1 MLLIALLAL
10 TDCGPS
16 NSGAA
21 SQNKLEQKMASI
33 TVTNQTE
40 LTAAI
45 AAAQSG
51 DTIYLAPG
59 NYAEIRFKN
68 KTYAGNVTITS
79 LDPANPAHV
88 DKITVTSSHGLSF
101 KNLDVGYTLAEGEPL
116 FATYAYVTKSSRI
129 SFDSM
134 SFHGSL
140 DNYPGND
147 GNGLIVQESDQI
159 RVINSTFQ
167 QLGRGAQFGSTTRI
181 ELINNVFHDMRS
193 DGADFAQVQHVRV
206 IGNRFYDFYP
216 EGADHPDAIQFFT
229 SGTTASSS
237 DILIRDN
244 EIFQGN
250 GRGIQGIF
258 LRNGSG
264 SYPFI
269 DVKIINN
276 LIYVVDSSNGLAV
289 LNGRNVTV
297 EGNTVLSPDNNR
309 YTNFIRLDDVIGG
322 KVVNNV
328 SDAIS
333 DTRNSGVTF
342 TNNIRLDHNPE
353 RAADYP
359 GLNDYAAA
367 TVAGLISDS
376 GGYQPRTT
384 VVPAEPARWGTPA
397 TDLIYMGAT
406 LDPTDV
412 IDGLGGIDQV
422 GIQGQYSNL
431 VLGAENL
438 LNVEFLVLLSGSDGR
453 FGDTSNSLYSYDIT
467 TVDENVAAG
476 GKLTVSSANLRAGEN
491 FVFNGSAETD
501 GAFVVFAGRG
511 DDRLTGGAGNDGF
524 FFGDGNFTAA
534 DRIDGGGGNDQ
545 VAFRGNYVGVT
556 FAEDTISN
564 VETLVLVS
572 GSNTRFG
579 PAAGSYSYEITLKDG
594 NVAAGARLLVTGVG
608 LLPDEP
614 MRIDGSAETEG
625 FLRLLGGNGDDVL
638 IGGAC
643 ADFLYGNLG
652 ADRLTG
658 GGGADIFHYRTAPE
672 STGSAFDSLVGFD
685 CREDR
690 IDLPVDL
697 AGFSNVVMGGRL
709 SAATMETDLD
719 AALDGLL
726 GAGEAALFTPNA
738 GDMAGRIFVVVDMDG
753 VAGYDAGND
762 LLIELV
768 NPVVPLPLGV
778 DIFV

>member
-10 TDCGPS
+10 ADCGPS

-68 KTYAGNVTITS
+68 KTYAGSVTITS

-88 DKITVTSSHGLSF
+88 DKITVTSSNGLSF

-322 KVVNNV
+322 KVANNV

-342 TNNIRLDHNPE
+342 TNNIRLDRNPE

-384 VVPAEPARWGTPA
+384 VVPAEPARWGTPGN
-397 TDLIYMGAT
+397 DGFYLGAN

-412 IDGLGGIDQV
+412 IDGLAGNDQV
-422 GIQGQYSNL
+422 AIQGHYGNL
-431 VLGAENL
+431 LLGAESL
-438 LNVEFLVLLSGSDGR
+438 LNIEVLVLLAGNDTR
-453 FGDTSNSLYSYDIT
+453 FGDTSNSVYSYNIT
-467 TVDENVAAG
+467 TVDENVASGAT
-476 GKLTVSSANLRAGEN
+476 LIVNSNQLRAGEN
-491 FVFNGSAETD
+491 FTLNGSAETN
-501 GAFVVFAGRG
+501 GAFIVYAGKG
-511 DDRLTGGAGNDGF
+511 DDRLTGGAGNDAF
-524 FFGDGNFTAA
+524 FFGDGAFTGA
-534 DRIDGGGGNDQ
+534 DRIDGGSGNDQ
-545 VAFRGNYVGVT
+545 VAYRGNFGAVI
-556 FAEDTISN
+556 FSDDTVRN
-564 VETLVLVS
+564 VESLALIS
-572 GSNTRFG
+572 GNNTRFG
-579 PAAGSYSYEITLKDG
+579 ALASGYSYDITLADG
-594 NVAAGARLLVTGVG
+594 NVAAGARLIVTGVE
-608 LLPDEP
+608 LLSDES
-614 MRIDGSAETEG
+614 MRIDASAETNG
-625 FLRLLGGNGDDVL
+625 FLRLLGGKGADIL

-738 GDMAGRIFVVVDMDG
+738 GDMAGRMFVVVDMDG